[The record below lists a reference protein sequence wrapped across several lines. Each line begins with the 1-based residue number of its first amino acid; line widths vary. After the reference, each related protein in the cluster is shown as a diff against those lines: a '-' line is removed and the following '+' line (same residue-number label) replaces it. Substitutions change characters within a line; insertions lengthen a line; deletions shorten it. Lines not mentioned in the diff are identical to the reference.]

1 MINKIITEA
10 LRSGEL
16 EIRQENRF
24 RSRLLYWYKKTNE
37 VSNISIIQFDGE
49 DTQAEFN
56 KRGCDCCDS
65 LATDTYQ
72 TIGYSESK
80 KDILELGDICRQC
93 IYIEYNGID

>member
-1 MINKIITEA
+1 MINQIITEA

-37 VSNISIIQFDGE
+37 VNTISIVQIDGE

-56 KRGCDCCDS
+56 KSGCDCCDS
-65 LATDTYQ
+65 LAIDTYQ
-72 TIGYSESK
+72 TTGYSESK

-93 IYIEYNGID
+93 LCVEYNGID